1 MPMNSLR
8 AACVVMLALAA
19 PALAETEVDAY
30 GLGPNPPL
38 PEQWT
43 KIDEDISIRAQVVH
57 DATGALADVVKAP
70 EVLRL
75 DLAFFAREGAAD
87 RDVSLVCTVSFLDAE
102 AVPSAKAAIS
112 EQPCYKGR
120 LSDAA
125 GKFQPLDLDLKFRPV
140 ASDPAGSSAVV
151 VRVNDLVIDDGVTL
165 WPTYDW
171 QGGRQ

>member
-1 MPMNSLR
+1 MNSWR
-8 AACVVMLALAA
+8 AAFAVMLALAA
-19 PALAETEVDAY
+19 PVQAETEVDAY
-30 GLGPNPPL
+30 GLGPNPPV

-43 KIDEDISIRAQVVH
+43 KIDEDISIRAQVVR
-57 DATGALADVVKAP
+57 DATGTLADVVKAP

-75 DLAFFAREGAAD
+75 DLAFYAREGAAD
-87 RDVSLVCTVSFLDAE
+87 RKVSLVCTVSFLDAE
-102 AVPSAKAAIS
+102 AVPSAKAVIA
-112 EQPCYKGR
+112 EQPCYSGR

-125 GKFQPLDLDLKFRPV
+125 GKFQPIELELKFRPV